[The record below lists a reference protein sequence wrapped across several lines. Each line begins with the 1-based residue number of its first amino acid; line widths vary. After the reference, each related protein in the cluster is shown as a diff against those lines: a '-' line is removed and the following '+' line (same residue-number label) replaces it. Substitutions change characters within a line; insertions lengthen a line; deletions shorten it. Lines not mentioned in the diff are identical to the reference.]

1 MLHGMREQGIMHEI
15 MLAIGRG
22 ASRIF
27 RNHVGV
33 GYQGKVVERKGSQL
47 VLENA
52 RTFTAGLCT
61 GSSDLVGWTSITIEA
76 HHVGMKVAVFTAIE
90 VKAQRGLPTIE
101 QSQFLDAVRNAG
113 GIGLVARSGDEAL
126 DGVEKFRARD

>member
-1 MLHGMREQGIMHEI
+1 MHEI

-33 GYQGKVVERKGSQL
+33 GFQGNVVARKGSQV

-52 RTFTAGLCT
+52 RAFTAGLCT
-61 GSSDLVGWTSITIEA
+61 GSSDLVGWTSIEIEP
-76 HHVGMKVAVFTAIE
+76 HHVGMKVAIFTAIE
-90 VKAQRGLPTIE
+90 VKAQRGLPTLE
-101 QSQFLDAVRNAG
+101 QSQFLDAVRGAG
-113 GIGLVARSGDEAL
+113 GIGLISHSGDEARE
-126 DGVEKFRARD
+126 GIKKFCDRD